1 MFFIVKNKN
10 ESADTLNK
18 DLQNVQTELINGKL
32 PTILTFLND
41 LKMLFSEKVTNLLI
55 IQLSLTTHLCLVHP
69 A

>member
-55 IQLSLTTHLCLVHP
+55 IQLSSTTHLCLVHL

>member
-55 IQLSLTTHLCLVHP
+55 IQLSLTTHLCLVHL

>member
-1 MFFIVKNKN
+1 MFFTVKNKN
-10 ESADTLNK
+10 ESTDTLNK
-18 DLQNVQTELINGKL
+18 DLQNFQTELINGKL

-55 IQLSLTTHLCLVHP
+55 IQLSSTTHLRLVHL

>member
-18 DLQNVQTELINGKL
+18 DLQNFQTELINGKL

-41 LKMLFSEKVTNLLI
+41 LKMLFSEKLTNLLI
-55 IQLSLTTHLCLVHP
+55 IHLSSTTHLCLVHL